1 MLLLCSGC
9 FWMGLFISGASL
21 AGLSGEG
28 TPKAIGLLS
37 ALKPVCLWGV
47 LMELRALR

>member
-21 AGLSGEG
+21 VGLRGEG
-28 TPKAIGLLS
+28 TPRAIGLLS
-37 ALKPVCLWGV
+37 APTPVCLRGV